1 MFNRP
6 KPHRKPLW
14 HQNPF
19 AALAGSLLQAY
30 SQDQQH
36 QQARV
41 QLQGLVLA
49 LLHTYHS
56 RLACRT
62 RRQQYLQ
69 QLVAAFRRHSKAT
82 SAAEL
87 LAILRAEQDDY
98 LRRMELPAGIAVN
111 EALREN
117 VFVALVCM
125 LNKIPLFLVSCAMLQ
140 GL

>member
-6 KPHRKPLW
+6 KPRRNTFASVLW
-14 HQNPF
+14 QNNPF

-30 SQDQQH
+30 SQEQQ

-56 RLACRT
+56 RLACRAN
-62 RRQQYLQ
+62 RQRYLQ
-69 QLVAAFRRHSKAT
+69 QLVAAFRRHGKMT

-98 LRRMELPAGIAVN
+98 LRRMELPAGVAVN

-125 LNKIPLFLVSCAMLQ
+125 LNKIPLFLVRSDA
-140 GL
+140 